1 MEFYLES
8 EMRELLSA
16 FDSAYTIAWETAQDI
31 EEFVKVSYD
40 GDTEQF
46 LSDVAHSCDYFSLA
60 PILRQFFDENSKK

>member
-16 FDSAYTIAWETAQDI
+16 FDSAYIIAWETAQDI
-31 EEFVKVSYD
+31 EEFVKASYD

>member
-1 MEFYLES
+1 MEFYLEA

-16 FDSAYTIAWETAQDI
+16 FDSACIIAWETAQDI

>member
-1 MEFYLES
+1 MEFYLEA
-8 EMRELLSA
+8 EMRELLQA

-31 EEFVKVSYD
+31 EEFIKESYD